1 MGLLSFRVRRSAF
14 DVRCSVQLKMAD
26 RAQVTSVEAIESFRS
41 ALIVYL
47 SKARPALEEISNEVS
62 RARQWLQ
69 NDQRRLWENEMKV
82 RTKKLERAKAELF
95 SASLSRM
102 QEVSAA
108 QQLLVHRAEAAFD
121 EAQKKIA
128 ILKKWDRELDNR
140 SEPLVKLLDQFQ
152 SFVTA
157 EMPKAIAYLN
167 QAIRALEAY
176 TEVRMGGSTDAT
188 LPAAVEPPSTDSA
201 APEAA
206 KEEQP

>member
-1 MGLLSFRVRRSAF
+1 
-14 DVRCSVQLKMAD
+14 MAD
-26 RAQVTSVEAIESFRS
+26 RAQVTSVEALESFRS

-47 SKARPALEEISNEVS
+47 SKTRPALEEMANEVA

-69 NDQRRLWENEMKV
+69 NDQRRLWENEMKI

-95 SASLSRM
+95 SVSISRM
-102 QEVSAA
+102 REVSTA
-108 QQLLVHRAEAAFD
+108 QQLLVHRAEQAFD
-121 EAQKKIA
+121 EAQKKLA
-128 ILKKWDRELDNR
+128 VLKKWDRELENR
-140 SEPLVKLLDQFQ
+140 SEPLVKQVDQFQ
-152 SFVTA
+152 SFVTT

-188 LPAAVEPPSTDSA
+188 VPESIEPPPADAA
-201 APEAA
+201 APEPT

>member
-1 MGLLSFRVRRSAF
+1 
-14 DVRCSVQLKMAD
+14 MAD
-26 RAQVTSVEAIESFRS
+26 RAQVTSVEALESFRS

-47 SKARPALEEISNEVS
+47 SKTRPALEEMSNEVA

-95 SASLSRM
+95 SVSLSRM
-102 QEVSAA
+102 QEVSTA
-108 QQLLVHRAEAAFD
+108 QQLLVHRAEQAFD
-121 EAQKKIA
+121 EAQKKLT
-128 ILKKWDRELDNR
+128 ILKKWDRELENR
-140 SEPLVKLLDQFQ
+140 SEPLVKQVDQFQ

-188 LPAAVEPPSTDSA
+188 IPEPVEPPADGA
-201 APEAA
+201 APEAP
-206 KEEQP
+206 KEEQS